1 MPENPIPNQPT
12 AVPQTSAKTAE
23 WKELLRFALT
33 VLLIVVPIRLYVAQP
48 FIVSGESMHPTFT
61 NGEYLIVDELTY
73 HFKKPTRG
81 ETIVFRPPLDTK
93 KFYIKR
99 IIGLPNETVSIS
111 GDTVRIVNTTY
122 PGGFTLDESYID
134 TPWEGAITK
143 TLGPDEYFVMG
154 DNRNASFDSRSWG
167 ALKEKKIIGRPLVR
181 LYPFST
187 IESFPGKFTTTGIK

>member
-1 MPENPIPNQPT
+1 MPENPIPSQPT
-12 AVPQTSAKTAE
+12 TAPQTSAKTAE

-73 HFKKPTRG
+73 TFKNPTRG

-99 IIGLPNETVSIS
+99 IIGLPGETVSIS
-111 GDTVRIVNTTY
+111 GDTVRIINTTY
-122 PGGFTLDESYID
+122 PDGFVLDESYIN
-134 TPWEGAITK
+134 TPWEGTITK

-167 ALKEKKIIGRPLVR
+167 ALSEKKIIGRPLVR